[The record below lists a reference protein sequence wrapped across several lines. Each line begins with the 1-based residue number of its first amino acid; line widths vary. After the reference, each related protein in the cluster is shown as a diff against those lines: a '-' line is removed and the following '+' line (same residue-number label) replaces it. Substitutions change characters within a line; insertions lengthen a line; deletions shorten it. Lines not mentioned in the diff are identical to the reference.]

1 MSGNEDSRKALGNYF
16 TLNKSE
22 GRWGLLSAHTSTH
35 VWSQKTTRT
44 TIYFSLKT
52 VFPFVHGEV
61 RDEDQ
66 AERFTSRNSRAG
78 ELALLVGEHRE
89 DRHCPCIG

>member
-1 MSGNEDSRKALGNYF
+1 MGNYF
-16 TLNKSE
+16 TLNKHE
-22 GRWGLLSAHTSTH
+22 EKWGLFSAHRSTH

-44 TIYFSLKT
+44 MIYFSLKT
-52 VFPFVHGEV
+52 IFAFVRGEV

-78 ELALLVGEHRE
+78 EQALLAVEYRE
-89 DRHCPCIG
+89 DRHCLCIG